1 MCAFCRPSR
10 RGTYFMKFVFCE
22 VLNLVN
28 VLGQIYFTDLFL
40 GFQFTQFGRDVL
52 SQSELDLNTRE
63 DPMHRVFPKV
73 AKVTFYIYLITLH
86 CTLHLNRYLL
96 PVASGFS
103 GLYFHMSNCSIYLLS
118 SVGSTST
125 DPPAPSRPTTRCAS
139 CLSTSSTRRSTSSST
154 SGSSSSAPSPP
165 RGSSTDSSPSSLKIS
180 ESTLSTSDQIEW

>member
-1 MCAFCRPSR
+1 
-10 RGTYFMKFVFCE
+10 MKFVFCE

-73 AKVTFYIYLITLH
+73 AKVTLYIYLITL
-86 CTLHLNRYLL
+86 YFASQQIL

-103 GLYFHMSNCSIYLLS
+103 GLYLHMSHCM
-118 SVGSTST
+118 
-125 DPPAPSRPTTRCAS
+125 
-139 CLSTSSTRRSTSSST
+139 
-154 SGSSSSAPSPP
+154 
-165 RGSSTDSSPSSLKIS
+165 
-180 ESTLSTSDQIEW
+180 

>member
-1 MCAFCRPSR
+1 MCPYRRPSR

-73 AKVTFYIYLITLH
+73 AKVKLTLYISFILLH
-86 CTLHLNRYLL
+86 CTMRLNRY
-96 PVASGFS
+96 
-103 GLYFHMSNCSIYLLS
+103 
-118 SVGSTST
+118 
-125 DPPAPSRPTTRCAS
+125 
-139 CLSTSSTRRSTSSST
+139 
-154 SGSSSSAPSPP
+154 
-165 RGSSTDSSPSSLKIS
+165 
-180 ESTLSTSDQIEW
+180 

>member
-1 MCAFCRPSR
+1 MYSFHRPSR

-73 AKVTFYIYLITLH
+73 AKVTLDIFDYTVL
-86 CTLHLNRYLL
+86 C
-96 PVASGFS
+96 V
-103 GLYFHMSNCSIYLLS
+103 
-118 SVGSTST
+118 ST
-125 DPPAPSRPTTRCAS
+125 DI
-139 CLSTSSTRRSTSSST
+139 TSSKWLFWSIF
-154 SGSSSSAPSPP
+154 AHV
-165 RGSSTDSSPSSLKIS
+165 
-180 ESTLSTSDQIEW
+180 

>member
-1 MCAFCRPSR
+1 MMKTVQRIFIVLMCPYRRPSR

-73 AKVTFYIYLITLH
+73 AKVKSYIYYIITL
-86 CTLHLNRYLL
+86 
-96 PVASGFS
+96 
-103 GLYFHMSNCSIYLLS
+103 YFNSQE
-118 SVGSTST
+118 
-125 DPPAPSRPTTRCAS
+125 RCY
-139 CLSTSSTRRSTSSST
+139 
-154 SGSSSSAPSPP
+154 
-165 RGSSTDSSPSSLKIS
+165 
-180 ESTLSTSDQIEW
+180 Q

>member
-1 MCAFCRPSR
+1 MCPYRRPSR

-73 AKVTFYIYLITLH
+73 AKVKSYIY
-86 CTLHLNRYLL
+86 NLL
-96 PVASGFS
+96 YNHTV
-103 GLYFHMSNCSIYLLS
+103 L
-118 SVGSTST
+118 
-125 DPPAPSRPTTRCAS
+125 
-139 CLSTSSTRRSTSSST
+139 
-154 SGSSSSAPSPP
+154 
-165 RGSSTDSSPSSLKIS
+165 
-180 ESTLSTSDQIEW
+180 